1 MAMVGLLFWSAT
13 YPALADQVYR
23 SVDAHGH
30 VTFSDRPVA
39 AGARKTDVAVQQADA
54 KEAERLAKE
63 STLLKAE
70 DDQRAQKAAADAKAK
85 AQQDG
90 EKKKLCEHARLQY
103 SNLNS
108 VNRIYAPT
116 ADGGREYF
124 SDTQAE
130 AMRNEAK
137 RAMEAACGS

>member
-1 MAMVGLLFWSAT
+1 MAGFLFWSAVS
-13 YPALADQVYR
+13 PALADQIYK

-30 VTFSDRPVA
+30 VVFSDRPIA
-39 AGARKTDVAVQQADA
+39 AGAQKTDVAVQQADP

-63 STLLKAE
+63 RTLLKAE
-70 DDQRAQKAAADAKAK
+70 DDQRTQKSAADAKAK
-85 AQQDG
+85 AQQDS
-90 EKKKLCEHARLQY
+90 EKKQRCEHARSQY
-103 SNLNS
+103 NNLKS